1 MIFATKNLYL
11 TSNSPVK
18 STLFAGSAFKIR
30 DSKNKSDQKT
40 QLSYFQVWCA
50 TDKLKFSFQFLIPRY
65 LMFLTSIYR
74 EKKHLKKLR
83 EKTWNYMDR
92 MPLLSTWIEGLSK
105 CKIITR
111 NPAIASTLQIIGFGG
126 QWVDFEFWSLYYP
139 LDLKWNIV
147 QQRTSQ
153 WVDCE
158 CKHHIFQLQCHLNYL
173 PSHIILGR

>member
-65 LMFLTSIYR
+65 LMFFFNFFNLQRKKTF
-74 EKKHLKKLR
+74 EKIKRKNLKLYGS
-83 EKTWNYMDR
+83 NAV
-92 MPLLSTWIEGLSK
+92 
-105 CKIITR
+105 II
-111 NPAIASTLQIIGFGG
+111 
-126 QWVDFEFWSLYYP
+126 
-139 LDLKWNIV
+139 
-147 QQRTSQ
+147 
-153 WVDCE
+153 
-158 CKHHIFQLQCHLNYL
+158 HLNWRFIKMQDHHQKSSNSL
-173 PSHIILGR
+173 HPSDYRIWWPMGRFWILISVLSFGSQMKYSAATY